1 MGKPSFLSKEKKVM
15 NMNKPTPACSECNT
29 KMQWGKTVFEYRDD
43 GIQISIPDVPAW
55 VCPTCGEASFTPKTT
70 DQLIETLRELVA
82 TAKRARRRQPLL
94 REYLVK
100 VA

>member
-1 MGKPSFLSKEKKVM
+1 
-15 NMNKPTPACSECNT
+15 MNKLTPMCSECST
-29 KMQWGKTVFEYRDD
+29 KMQWGKTVFEYSDD

-55 VCPTCGEASFTPKTT
+55 MCPTCGEVSFTPETT

-82 TAKRARRRQPLL
+82 MAKKARRRQPLL